1 MKANTNVTKIFCRW
15 SPISIYIAI
24 LKVSSTD
31 EKNDSSMEDCYIT
44 TAVVLSSVSDKSEKV
59 LPKNSADQEVKARQ
73 KEKKGFGSVEV
84 HNKIEDSEKIINKS
98 FKDESTV

>member
-1 MKANTNVTKIFCRW
+1 MSADVVKANANVTKIYIF
-15 SPISIYIAI
+15 IAI

-31 EKNDSSMEDCYIT
+31 EKNDFSMEDCYIT

-59 LPKNSADQEVKARQ
+59 PPKNSADQEVKARQ